1 MLLGLVLVKEYV
13 RKKILDANIFINII
27 LSDS

>member
-13 RKKILDANIFINII
+13 RKKNLDANIFINII